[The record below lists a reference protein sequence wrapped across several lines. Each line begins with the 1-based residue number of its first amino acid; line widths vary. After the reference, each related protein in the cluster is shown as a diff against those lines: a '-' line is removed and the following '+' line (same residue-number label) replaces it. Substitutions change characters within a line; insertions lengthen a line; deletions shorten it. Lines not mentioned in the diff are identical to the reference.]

1 MSHTLEQFATRCHDM
16 LKAHPGPAGRQQVCT
31 LLQEVL
37 KDETF
42 VTTYL
47 GDDVPERQVLYED
60 PELGFCILTHG
71 YTDAKESPPH
81 DHGPSWAM
89 YGQGCGETDMTDWEL
104 VTPATEQTPGKVRR
118 TKTYALTPGMAHVY
132 HEGQVHSPRR
142 AGATRLIRIEGM
154 NMEKV
159 RRLRYEAV

>member
-60 PELGFCILTHG
+60 PELGFCILAHV
-71 YTDAKESPPH
+71 YADAKESPPH

-118 TKTYALTPGMAHVY
+118 TKTYTLTPGMAYVY

-142 AGATRLIRIEGM
+142 AGATRLIRLEGM